1 MKSLTAAQVEAYLRA
16 AGFVHVRT
24 KGSHF
29 IWTHPATGRTTSVPH
44 HGNRTL
50 LQGLLN
56 GIFTEAGIPKP
67 QR

>member
-1 MKSLTAAQVEAYLRA
+1 MKPLTAAQVEAYLRA
-16 AGFVHVRT
+16 NGFDHVRT

-29 IWTHPATGRTTSVPH
+29 ISTHPTSGRTTSVPH

-56 GIFTEAGIPKP
+56 GIFAEAGIPKP

>member
-1 MKSLTAAQVEAYLRA
+1 MKPLTARQVEDILRA
-16 AGFVHVRT
+16 AGFVHSRT
-24 KGSHF
+24 SGSHF
-29 IWTHPATGRTTSVPH
+29 IWTHPATGRTTTVPH

-67 QR
+67 PR